1 LYPRSDGGL
10 VTDFAR
16 TFLHVS
22 KGVRAGE
29 PLVLTGWQS
38 DLLDNLFERRADGL
52 LRYRRSLIGLAR
64 KNGKSLLGSLIALY
78 NLIEGEPGAEVYSA
92 AGDRQQA
99 RVVFNEAKW
108 QVNQSPALSGVCK
121 VYRDVIE
128 VPSTGAIY
136 RVLSSDAKLQQGL
149 NASTVIFD
157 ELHVQRDSELFDALT
172 LGSGARKDPMIVA
185 ITTAGFDM
193 DTICGRLYQY
203 GKQVISGERDDERF
217 GFFW

>member
-1 LYPRSDGGL
+1 MTSSDSARPTWSTPRLYPKSDGAL

-52 LRYRRSLIGLAR
+52 LRYRRSLVGLSR

-78 NLIEGEPGAEVYSA
+78 QLIEGEPGAEVYSA

-108 QVNQSPALSGVCK
+108 QIMQSPALSGV
-121 VYRDVIE
+121 
-128 VPSTGAIY
+128 
-136 RVLSSDAKLQQGL
+136 
-149 NASTVIFD
+149 
-157 ELHVQRDSELFDALT
+157 
-172 LGSGARKDPMIVA
+172 
-185 ITTAGFDM
+185 
-193 DTICGRLYQY
+193 
-203 GKQVISGERDDERF
+203 
-217 GFFW
+217 